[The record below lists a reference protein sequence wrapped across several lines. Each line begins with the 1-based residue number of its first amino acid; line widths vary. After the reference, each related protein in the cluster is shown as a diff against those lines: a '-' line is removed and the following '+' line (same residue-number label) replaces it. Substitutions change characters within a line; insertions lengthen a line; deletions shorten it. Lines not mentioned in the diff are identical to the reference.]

1 MARIARVKTFCF
13 AHCSPCPEP
22 SLCAT
27 SDVLFSKD
35 YEVFAVPNYLFRSGT
50 IVDGTGSA
58 PFQADLLTSGDRI
71 AEIGQRIEAPGAMI
85 VDCTGLTLTP
95 GFIDSHTHSD
105 LQVIEGRTTKLDQG
119 VTTEVVG
126 NCGFS
131 AYPPA
136 RDPAELRSFAN
147 GIFCG
152 NDRWGWPS
160 TEAYLR
166 DIEKSRTANV
176 VSLVGHGS
184 LRIAV
189 AGNKQG
195 ALTQLEVASMEGLLA
210 EALDAGAAGFSTG
223 LMYAPG
229 SSAPTE
235 ELQRLCG
242 VTARKGKIYT
252 SHIRSYFSG
261 LVDAV
266 NEQIDLARD
275 SGSRL
280 QISHLQA
287 VGASNWHLQPV
298 AIENMEKA
306 KAQGVDVE
314 FDCYP
319 YVAGSSVLTQV
330 VPQAAL
336 DGGLPKLMER
346 LRTPSA
352 RQQIREE
359 LARTIPWRWSDI
371 YISSVGSQANLNA
384 IGKTLMEIAEEWCV
398 EPADAVL
405 RLLDQEDGDVT
416 MLCFNQSAENLR
428 ASLQHPFAT
437 IISDG
442 FYVKGR
448 PHPRLHGTFPLLLGT
463 YSRKKGWLSLPEA
476 VHKITAKPARR
487 YQLTDRGVLAAGC
500 FADIVLF
507 RSDAIDSP
515 ATYEEPTLP
524 PQGICAV
531 YRNGAP
537 ANCVAGKETTDLSR
551 YFGP

>member
-1 MARIARVKTFCF
+1 MA
-13 AHCSPCPEP
+13 
-22 SLCAT
+22 
-27 SDVLFSKD
+27 DYLFS
-35 YEVFAVPNYLFRSGT
+35 NGI
-50 IVDGTGSA
+50 IVDGTGDAS
-58 PFQADLLTSGDRI
+58 FLADILTHDDRI
-71 AEIGQRIEAPGAMI
+71 MRVGRNLSAPGATL
-85 VDCTGLTLTP
+85 VECTGLTLTP

-105 LQVIEGRTTKLDQG
+105 LQVVEGRTEKLRQG

-136 RDPAELRSFAN
+136 KDPADLRSFAN

-152 NDRWGWPS
+152 DDQWGWPS

-166 DIEKSRTANV
+166 SIEESSTANV

-195 ALTQLEVASMEGLLA
+195 AVTETELLSMESLLA

-235 ELQRLCG
+235 ELQRLCS
-242 VTARKGKIYT
+242 VTARHGKIYT

-266 NEQIDLARD
+266 EEQIDLARH
-275 SGSRL
+275 SGGKL

-287 VGASNWHLQPV
+287 VGATNWHLQAS
-298 AIENMEKA
+298 AIDAMEQA
-306 KAQGVDVE
+306 RAEGIDVE

-319 YVAGSSVLTQV
+319 YVAGSSVLTQLL
-330 VPQAAL
+330 PQSAL
-336 DGGLPKLMER
+336 DGGIAALMAR
-346 LRTPSA
+346 LRNPTD
-352 RQQIREE
+352 RQTIRDEV
-359 LARTIPWRWSDI
+359 LRSIPWRWSDI
-371 YISSVGSQANLNA
+371 YISSVGSEANLSA
-384 IGKTLMEIAEEWCV
+384 IGKTLVETAGERGSEPVDIVLDLLLQEEG
-398 EPADAVL
+398 DAN
-405 RLLDQEDGDVT
+405 

-428 ASLQHPFAT
+428 ASLTHPFAT

-463 YSRKKGWLSLPEA
+463 VSRDRGWLTLPEA
-476 VHKITAKPARR
+476 VHKITGKPATR
-487 YQLTDRGVLAAGC
+487 YALRERGLLQPGY
-500 FADIVLF
+500 FADIVVF
-507 RSDAIDSP
+507 RADTIDSP
-515 ATYEEPTLP
+515 ATYESPELGPL
-524 PQGICAV
+524 GIQSV
-531 YRNGAP
+531 YRNGQP
-537 ANCVAGKETTDLSR
+537 ATIE
-551 YFGP
+551 

>member
-1 MARIARVKTFCF
+1 MA
-13 AHCSPCPEP
+13 
-22 SLCAT
+22 
-27 SDVLFSKD
+27 
-35 YEVFAVPNYLFRSGT
+35 NYLFRNGT
-50 IVDGTGSA
+50 IVDGAGGDA
-58 PFQADLLTSGDRI
+58 FAADLLTSGDRI
-71 AEIGQRIEAPGAMI
+71 AAIGQRIDAPGATI
-85 VDCTGLTLTP
+85 VDCAGLTLAP

-105 LQVIEGRTTKLDQG
+105 LQVIEGRTTKLEQG

-152 NDRWGWPS
+152 DDRWGWPS
-160 TEAYLR
+160 SEAYLR
-166 DIEKSRTANV
+166 AIEKSRTANV

-189 AGNKQG
+189 AGSKQG
-195 ALTQLEVASMEGLLA
+195 ALTHRQVASMESLLA

-235 ELQRLCG
+235 ELQRLCA
-242 VTARKGKIYT
+242 VTARKEKIYT

-266 NEQIDLARD
+266 DEQIELARH
-275 SGSRL
+275 SGGRL

-287 VGASNWHLQPV
+287 VGASNWHLQRE
-298 AIENMEKA
+298 AIDKMEIA
-306 KAQGVDVE
+306 KMDGVDVE

-330 VPQAAL
+330 LPQATL
-336 DGGLPKLMER
+336 EGGLPKLMER
-346 LRTPSA
+346 LRTPA
-352 RQQIREE
+352 VRRQIRDD

-371 YISSVGSQANLNA
+371 YISSVGSNANLNA
-384 IGKTLMEIAEEWCV
+384 IGKTLVELAEGWGV

-405 RLLDQEDGDVT
+405 RLLDQEDGDVN

-448 PHPRLHGTFPLLLGT
+448 PHPRLHGTFPLLLGA
-463 YSRKKGWLSLPEA
+463 YSREKGWLSLPEA

-487 YQLTDRGVLAAGC
+487 YRMVDRGVLAAGYI
-500 FADIVLF
+500 ADLVLF
-507 RSDAIDSP
+507 QHETIDSP
-515 ATYEEPTLP
+515 ATYETPAVP
-524 PQGICAV
+524 PRGICAV
-531 YRNGAP
+531 YRRGVP
-537 ANCVAGKETTDLSR
+537 AGEWPRATA
-551 YFGP
+551 

>member
-1 MARIARVKTFCF
+1 MA
-13 AHCSPCPEP
+13 
-22 SLCAT
+22 
-27 SDVLFSKD
+27 DYLFS
-35 YEVFAVPNYLFRSGT
+35 NGT
-50 IVDGTGSA
+50 IVDGTGSS
-58 PFQADLLTSGDRI
+58 PRLADILTHDDRI
-71 AEIGQRIEAPGAMI
+71 ARVEGNISAPGSI
-85 VDCTGLTLTP
+85 LVDCTGLTLTP

-105 LQVIEGRTTKLDQG
+105 LQVVEGRKEKLRQG

-136 RDPAELRSFAN
+136 KDPADLRSFAN

-152 NDRWGWPS
+152 DDEWGWPS

-166 DIEKSRTANV
+166 SIEESRTANV

-195 ALTQLEVASMEGLLA
+195 TLTGSEILSMESLLA

-235 ELQRLCG
+235 ELQRLCN
-242 VTARKGKIYT
+242 VTAIRGKIYT

-266 NEQIDLARD
+266 EEQIDLARH
-275 SGSRL
+275 SGGKL

-287 VGASNWHLQPV
+287 VGAANWHLQRE
-298 AIENMEKA
+298 AIDAMEQA
-306 KAQGVDVE
+306 RAEGIDVE

-319 YVAGSSVLTQV
+319 YIAGSSVLTQLL
-330 VPQAAL
+330 PQSAL
-336 DGGLPKLMER
+336 DGGIAALMSRLSNSTER
-346 LRTPSA
+346 QIIRDEVLRS
-352 RQQIREE
+352 
-359 LARTIPWRWSDI
+359 IPWRWSDI
-371 YISSVGSQANLNA
+371 SISSVGSEANLRA
-384 IGKTLMEIAEEWCV
+384 IGKTLEEIAEERCS
-398 EPADAVL
+398 EPVDVVLDLLLQEEGDAN
-405 RLLDQEDGDVT
+405 

-428 ASLQHPFAT
+428 ASLTHPFAT

-463 YSRKKGWLSLPEA
+463 LSRDRGWLTFPEA
-476 VHKITAKPARR
+476 VHKITGKPAAR
-487 YQLTDRGVLAAGC
+487 YALKDRGLLKPGY
-500 FADIVLF
+500 FADIVAF
-507 RSDAIDSP
+507 RADVIDSP
-515 ATYEEPTLP
+515 ATYES
-524 PQGICAV
+524 PQLDPLGIHSV
-531 YRNGAP
+531 YLNGKP
-537 ANCVAGKETTDLSR
+537 ATI
-551 YFGP
+551 Y

>member
-1 MARIARVKTFCF
+1 MAKI
-13 AHCSPCPEP
+13 
-22 SLCAT
+22 
-27 SDVLFSKD
+27 
-35 YEVFAVPNYLFRSGT
+35 LFRNGSV
-50 IVDGTGSA
+50 VDGEGSE
-58 PFQADLLTSGDRI
+58 PVRTDILIEGERI
-71 AEIGQRIEAPGAMI
+71 VRMGPGLAAAGAAV
-85 VDCTGLTLTP
+85 VDCAGLTIAP

-105 LQVIEGRTTKLDQG
+105 LQVVEGRTEKLRQG

-136 RDPAELRSFAN
+136 RDPADLRSFAN

-152 NDRWGWPS
+152 DEQWGWPS

-166 DIEKSRTANV
+166 AIEKSRTANV

-195 ALTQLEVASMEGLLA
+195 ELSEAQVASMEALLA

-229 SSAPTE
+229 SSAPTT
-235 ELQRLCG
+235 ELQRLCN
-242 VTARKGKIYT
+242 VTARKGGIYT
-252 SHIRSYFSG
+252 SHIRSYFAG

-266 NEQIDLARD
+266 EEQIDLARH
-275 SGSRL
+275 SGGRL

-287 VGASNWHLQPV
+287 VGAANWHLQSK
-298 AIENMEKA
+298 AIDSIEEA
-306 KAQGVDVE
+306 HREGIDVE

-319 YVAGSSVLTQV
+319 YVAGSSVLTQLL
-330 VPQAAL
+330 PQAAL
-336 DGGLPKLMER
+336 DGGVPKLMER
-346 LRTPSA
+346 LRTPSE
-352 RQQIREE
+352 RLQIRDQ
-359 LARTIPWRWSDI
+359 LARSIPWRWPDI
-371 YISSVGSQANLNA
+371 YISSVGSEGNLNA
-384 IGKTLMEIAEEWCV
+384 IGKTIVQIADERGT
-398 EPADAVL
+398 EPAEAVL
-405 RLLDQEDGDVT
+405 ALLDEEEGDAN

-463 YSRKKGWLSLPEA
+463 YTREKQWLPLPEA

-487 YQLTDRGVLAAGC
+487 YGLKDRGVLAPGYL
-500 FADIVLF
+500 ADLVLF
-507 RSDAIDSP
+507 RAEAIDSP
-515 ATYEEPTLP
+515 ATYESPELAPL
-524 PQGICAV
+524 GIHAV
-531 YRNGAP
+531 YRNGQA
-537 ANCVAGKETTDLSR
+537 AAALLS
-551 YFGP
+551 GAS

>member
-1 MARIARVKTFCF
+1 LAEF
-13 AHCSPCPEP
+13 
-22 SLCAT
+22 
-27 SDVLFSKD
+27 
-35 YEVFAVPNYLFRSGT
+35 LFRNAS
-50 IVDGTGSA
+50 IVDGSGSEVIH
-58 PFQADLLTSGDRI
+58 ADLLTHNDRI
-71 AEIGQRIEAPGAMI
+71 ASVGQNLQSPSARVI
-85 VDCTGLTLTP
+85 DCTGLTLAP

-105 LQVIEGRTTKLDQG
+105 LQVIEGRTEKLRQG
-119 VTTEVVG
+119 VTTEVIG

-136 RDPAELRSFAN
+136 NNPEDLRSFAN

-152 NDRWGWPS
+152 DGTWGWPT

-166 DIEKSRTANV
+166 DIGQSRVANV

-195 ALTQLEVASMEGLLA
+195 SLSEAEVRSMESLLA

-229 SSAPTE
+229 SSAPDE
-235 ELQRLCG
+235 ELQRLCN

-266 NEQIDLARD
+266 NEQLTLARR
-275 SGSRL
+275 SGGKL

-287 VGASNWHLQPV
+287 VGASNWHLQAE
-298 AIENMEKA
+298 AIAIMEQA
-306 KAQGVDVE
+306 HTEGIDVE

-319 YVAGSSVLTQV
+319 YVAGSSVLTQLL
-330 VPQAAL
+330 PQSAL
-336 DGGLPKLMER
+336 DGGLPQLMLR
-346 LRTPSA
+346 LRNPIQRSA
-352 RQQIREE
+352 IRDE

-371 YISSVGSQANLNA
+371 YISSVGSQANLSA
-384 IGKTLMEIAEEWCV
+384 IGKTLVQIADERSK
-398 EPADAVL
+398 EPVDVVL
-405 RLLDQEDGDVT
+405 ELLDEENGEAN

-463 YSRKKGWLSLPEA
+463 YSRDKGWLSLPEA

-487 YQLTDRGVLAAGC
+487 YDLKDRGLLAPGY

-507 RSDAIDSP
+507 RKETVDSP
-515 ATYEEPTLP
+515 ATYESPEQAPL
-524 PQGICAV
+524 GIHSV
-531 YRNGAP
+531 YRNGVP
-537 ANCVAGKETTDLSR
+537 AKEIIETTN
-551 YFGP
+551 

>member
-1 MARIARVKTFCF
+1 MADTLFC
-13 AHCSPCPEP
+13 
-22 SLCAT
+22 
-27 SDVLFSKD
+27 
-35 YEVFAVPNYLFRSGT
+35 NGT
-50 IVDGTGSA
+50 ILDGTGAA
-58 PFQADLLTSGDRI
+58 PIRADLLIRRERI
-71 AEIGQRIEAPGAMI
+71 FQIGHGLQSSSATV

-105 LQVIEGRTTKLDQG
+105 LQVLEGRTEKLRQG

-136 RDPAELRSFAN
+136 REPGDLRSFAN

-152 NDRWGWPS
+152 DEEWGWPS

-166 DIEKSRTANV
+166 AISESRTANV

-195 ALTQLEVASMEGLLA
+195 PLSGSEVASMESLLA
-210 EALDAGAAGFSTG
+210 EALDAGAAGLSTG

-229 SSAPTE
+229 SSAPTD
-235 ELQRLCG
+235 ELQRLCS

-261 LVDAV
+261 LVDGIE
-266 NEQIDLARD
+266 EQIDLARH
-275 SGSRL
+275 SGGRL

-287 VGASNWHLQPV
+287 VGASNWHLQTK
-298 AIENMEKA
+298 AIDTMERA
-306 KAQGVDVE
+306 NAEGVDVE

-319 YVAGSSVLTQV
+319 YVAGSSVLTQLLS
-330 VPQAAL
+330 QSAL
-336 DGGLPKLMER
+336 DGGISQLMVR
-346 LRTPSA
+346 LRNPA
-352 RQQIREE
+352 QRQEIRED
-359 LARTIPWRWSDI
+359 LARSIPWRWSDI
-371 YISSVGSQANLNA
+371 YISSVGSESNLGA
-384 IGKTLMEIAEEWCV
+384 IGKTLVQIAEERGK
-398 EPADAVL
+398 EPADVVL
-405 RLLDQEDGDVT
+405 ELLDEEEGDAT

-428 ASLQHPFAT
+428 MSLQHPFAT

-463 YSRKKGWLSLPEA
+463 YSREKHWLSLAEA
-476 VHKITAKPARR
+476 VHKITGKPAAR
-487 YQLTDRGVLAAGC
+487 YALRDRGILAPGY
-500 FADIVLF
+500 FADIVAF
-507 RSDAIDSP
+507 RADAIDSP
-515 ATYEEPTLP
+515 ATYDSPKQAPL
-524 PQGICAV
+524 GIHSV
-531 YRNGAP
+531 YRNGESA
-537 ANCVAGKETTDLSR
+537 AALLTSAA
-551 YFGP
+551 